1 LPYRNDMLRLGV
13 LQRGRDL
20 LREHM
25 CPRHSPRRESDE
37 TIHIQGDSIA
47 YDVVDEDTY
56 VD

>member
-1 LPYRNDMLRLGV
+1 MLRLGV

-25 CPRHSPRRESDE
+25 CPGHSPHRESDE